1 MVSHH
6 VGQFIAI
13 SLVIAVGLLTY
24 VAFTM
29 AMVNLENSLN
39 YYYDESNFADIY
51 VETLKVPEK
60 GVQDVL
66 DLPGVMHAQGRIQY
80 DVPLKVKDENEKVTV
95 RIESLPKDD
104 YKINDLYFY
113 EGRTIKN
120 KNRDAYVFDQF
131 AQARGMPLEGTIRPK
146 FSEKN
151 MNFRS
156 RLLFPVQSM
165 STLWKMNSLCCQHR
179 ENLEWSLSQKNL
191 P

>member
-60 GVQDVL
+60 GSRTFSNCQVSYMHRAEFSTMFPSRSKMKMKKSLYVL
-66 DLPGVMHAQGRIQY
+66 SPSQR
-80 DVPLKVKDENEKVTV
+80 E
-95 RIESLPKDD
+95 
-104 YKINDLYFY
+104 
-113 EGRTIKN
+113 TIKLTTFIFM
-120 KNRDAYVFDQF
+120 RD
-131 AQARGMPLEGTIRPK
+131 GP
-146 FSEKN
+146 
-151 MNFRS
+151 
-156 RLLFPVQSM
+156 
-165 STLWKMNSLCCQHR
+165 
-179 ENLEWSLSQKNL
+179 
-191 P
+191 